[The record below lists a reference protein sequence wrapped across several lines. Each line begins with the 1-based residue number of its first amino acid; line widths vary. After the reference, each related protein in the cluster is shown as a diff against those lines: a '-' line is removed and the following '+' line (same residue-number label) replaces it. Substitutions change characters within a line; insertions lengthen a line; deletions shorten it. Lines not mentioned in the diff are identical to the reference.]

1 VGVALGMAMTVF
13 GARPGIVSGWLASV
27 AHGLVACPVAFARGR
42 AAVTF
47 VSLCFL
53 LYGEGTNEV
62 LSQG

>member
-1 VGVALGMAMTVF
+1 MGVALGMAMTLF
-13 GARPGIVSGWLASV
+13 GARHGIVSGWLASV
-27 AHGLVACPVAFARGR
+27 AHGLVACPVASPGGGPPSP
-42 AAVTF
+42 F